1 VRELRALL
9 RERAGANGDEPTGDQ
24 TGHAPGDFE
33 AASESEAELEP
44 ERART
49 LTVTALREDGWLFE
63 CARRVVERVAGPMS
77 INEQLQA
84 LLVEGCSTLLE
95 LLPQHWCSELRD
107 LEALEGRV
115 ANDETTQA
123 AWCAELDRQ
132 RAEAERRCEG
142 RWSSLPA
149 HEAHDPGGAATAE
162 HAEYGAAATP
172 EELDRKLRRRF
183 ASEAQYARERVGVS
197 WYSLKSR
204 RTLSARLGRATE
216 LAAALTNG
224 RIGYEAA
231 YLLSRVVTRATAEA
245 WLTRAEQRTVK
256 HLREEVEAAELLIRT
271 GRGQGL
277 FPPDD
282 ADLEALF
289 ELERR
294 IASGET
300 LEQVLDAEVIGS
312 PAGSVGRH
320 PSAASQTSGAS
331 QSSGT
336 PRPTRSERGFGR
348 MTLRWTVTADTHRF
362 WRTLERLF
370 LRLRSRLG
378 LASWS
383 FLRFLSEN
391 FATIW
396 LAGDPA
402 GAPHGHG

>member
-1 VRELRALL
+1 LRGAL
-9 RERAGANGDEPTGDQ
+9 
-24 TGHAPGDFE
+24 
-33 AASESEAELEP
+33 
-44 ERART
+44 
-49 LTVTALREDGWLFE
+49 
-63 CARRVVERVAGPMS
+63 VVAAGPRS
-77 INEQLQA
+77 A
-84 LLVEGCSTLLE
+84 RPGRR
-95 LLPQHWCSELRD
+95 RD
-107 LEALEGRV
+107 GRACRV
-115 ANDETTQA
+115 
-123 AWCAELDRQ
+123 W
-132 RAEAERRCEG
+132 G
-142 RWSSLPA
+142 
-149 HEAHDPGGAATAE
+149 
-162 HAEYGAAATP
+162 AATP
-172 EELDRKLRRRF
+172 EELDRKLRRLCSELSERDLALGLLAERAKAAELWRRLGF
-183 ASEAQYARERVGVS
+183 ASEAQYARESVGVS
-197 WYSLKSR
+197 WSSITSR
-204 RTLSARLGRATE
+204 RTLSARLGRAPE

-391 FATIW
+391 IATIW

-402 GAPHGHG
+402 GAPHGQG